1 MNEAVLLRDDTIR
14 LTVRDSSLVAPV
26 LERLVSAAAVQAE
39 LPVDRLVNALAAVDA
54 LASATERIFAD
65 RESLEFVL
73 LIEPGR
79 LELRVESL
87 GDGQV
92 DRLLEATRL
101 PGIGDVLERV
111 AESVS
116 THSLDDGSALTI
128 AFV

>member
-1 MNEAVLLRDDTIR
+1 
-14 LTVRDSSLVAPV
+14 
-26 LERLVSAAAVQAE
+26 
-39 LPVDRLVNALAAVDA
+39 AAVDA